1 MRSPYDQP
9 VIDEGTEFGARVAR
23 RLRDEEVAWVTTVTT
38 SGAPLP
44 RPVWFLWDGAES
56 VLVYSRAGARI
67 RNIQANPRVT
77 FNLDGDS
84 HGGDIVVLTGRAAID
99 RAAPGADRDSKYL
112 EKYRGNIDRTG
123 MSLQAFAKRFS
134 VPVRIRFYRLY
145 GH

>member
-1 MRSPYDQP
+1 MGHHRDDVGRAAAAPGLVP
-9 VIDEGTEFGARVAR
+9 VGRRRV
-23 RLRDEEVAWVTTVTT
+23 
-38 SGAPLP
+38 
-44 RPVWFLWDGAES
+44 
-56 VLVYSRAGARI
+56 RAGVQPGGSRI

-99 RAAPGADRDSKYL
+99 RAAPGADRDGEYL
-112 EKYRGNIDRTG
+112 KKYRSNIDRTG
-123 MSLQAFAKRFS
+123 MSLEAFAKRFS